1 MDPLFGIIDVDDV
14 DENVDGPFRPFTF
27 AVCDDGDA
35 IGRDLEFDVR
45 MAVGPRDVDRERPR
59 FVFGEHTEHESS
71 VQLTELF
78 DIDRVACNA
87 LRQIFKRQIKYILK
101 MKKKSNDHY

>member
-27 AVCDDGDA
+27 AVCDDGGDA
-35 IGRDLEFDVR
+35 ICRDREFDVR
-45 MAVGPRDVDRERPR
+45 MAAVGPRDVERERPR

-78 DIDRVACNA
+78 DIDRVACNTMNTTN
-87 LRQIFKRQIKYILK
+87 ID
-101 MKKKSNDHY
+101 N

>member
-1 MDPLFGIIDVDDV
+1 MDALFGIIDVDDV

-27 AVCDDGDA
+27 AACVDGDA
-35 IGRDLEFDVR
+35 MCRGREFVVEFVGR
-45 MAVGPRDVDRERPR
+45 MACERDVDRERPR

-78 DIDRVACNA
+78 DIDLVAY
-87 LRQIFKRQIKYILK
+87 KRK
-101 MKKKSNDHY
+101 